1 MFYKDSMQEEA
12 LNLKKFKN
20 WTRMSQK
27 KDSRR
32 NEK

>member
-20 WTRMSQK
+20 WTRMSK
-27 KDSRR
+27 KRFKEE
-32 NEK
+32 EK